1 MADRLMSLS
10 LDQQTLLEYRAI
22 LENASVG
29 ILFTRDRKVLHC
41 NPRFNEIFGYA
52 EGELQGQPG
61 RVFYLSDTDY
71 TRMGEVAG
79 PRLTRGE
86 PVSLEFT
93 MRRKDDTPIDCHM
106 RIKPVNPHNSA
117 EGTIWIFEDITER
130 KKAESAL
137 QQLIHRQDAIL
148 ENASVGIMFT
158 RNGLIELTNPRFDA
172 ILGWPPGALLGQKT
186 RVFFSS
192 DEDHQAFAE
201 HAGGT
206 LASGALMETEWLNS
220 RHDGSQ
226 VWCRHLA
233 KAVTTTADNR
243 TTIWITEDISEKKAA
258 ADALLQAHQVLEQ
271 RVEERT
277 RELQDAHQRMQVV
290 IDSSTLAIYTQDQ
303 QGHVL
308 SWNTAAEKLF
318 KLLRQETLDNPSIFS
333 QLVESPELQALRE
346 QALEGRK
353 VVNTE
358 LQLDLHGGQAL
369 ELSLNIVALHG
380 QAGQAYGVLTMAS
393 DISERKANE
402 RKVAFMAYHDALTG
416 LPNRQLLEDR
426 LEVAMA
432 QADRAKTKVSLL
444 FLDLDNFKR
453 INDTLG
459 HAIGDSLLQEVAQ
472 RLRTCVRESDTI
484 SRQGGDEFV
493 VLLNALKDKDAAL
506 PVIAKLL
513 DRLDEPFYTDGHEL
527 ATSASIGVTVY
538 PDDGQDFD
546 TLRKKA
552 DMAMYRAKEAGRNTY
567 RYFNEAMNAEAKEHL
582 HLRNGLRRALERN
595 ELVLHYQPQIDLPTG
610 RIFGAEA
617 LIRWNHPDL
626 GMVSPARFIP
636 VAEDSGLI
644 VPIGDWVMS
653 EACRQAMSWYRQGLP
668 ALLMAVNVS
677 VAQFNRGNLEE
688 ALVKVLLESGM
699 NPQNLELELT
709 ESLLI
714 QNVDHVLAAL
724 KRLKGLGV
732 QLAIDDFG
740 TGYSSLSYL
749 KRFDIDKLKI
759 DQSFVRDLVA
769 DPEDTAIVNAIIQ
782 MAKSMG
788 LKTIA
793 EGVETP
799 DIVKLLQR
807 FGCDEAQGFFFAR
820 PMPADAFAS
829 FVSCHPQTN
838 TPLA

>member
-192 DEDHQAFAE
+192 DEDHQAFVE

-206 LASGALMETEWLNS
+206 LASGALMEAEWLNS

-303 QGHVL
+303 QGRVL
-308 SWNTAAEKLF
+308 SWNTAAEKMF
-318 KLLRQETLDNPSIFS
+318 NLLRQETLDDPSIFS
-333 QLVESPELQALRE
+333 Q
-346 QALEGRK
+346 
-353 VVNTE
+353 
-358 LQLDLHGGQAL
+358 
-369 ELSLNIVALHG
+369 
-380 QAGQAYGVLTMAS
+380 
-393 DISERKANE
+393 
-402 RKVAFMAYHDALTG
+402 
-416 LPNRQLLEDR
+416 
-426 LEVAMA
+426 
-432 QADRAKTKVSLL
+432 
-444 FLDLDNFKR
+444 
-453 INDTLG
+453 
-459 HAIGDSLLQEVAQ
+459 
-472 RLRTCVRESDTI
+472 RLRN
-484 SRQGGDEFV
+484 FV
-493 VLLNALKDKDAAL
+493 HFTFRRRKNDNACIIGSFLND
-506 PVIAKLL
+506 V
-513 DRLDEPFYTDGHEL
+513 F
-527 ATSASIGVTVY
+527 
-538 PDDGQDFD
+538 
-546 TLRKKA
+546 
-552 DMAMYRAKEAGRNTY
+552 
-567 RYFNEAMNAEAKEHL
+567 
-582 HLRNGLRRALERN
+582 
-595 ELVLHYQPQIDLPTG
+595 
-610 RIFGAEA
+610 
-617 LIRWNHPDL
+617 
-626 GMVSPARFIP
+626 
-636 VAEDSGLI
+636 
-644 VPIGDWVMS
+644 
-653 EACRQAMSWYRQGLP
+653 
-668 ALLMAVNVS
+668 
-677 VAQFNRGNLEE
+677 
-688 ALVKVLLESGM
+688 
-699 NPQNLELELT
+699 
-709 ESLLI
+709 
-714 QNVDHVLAAL
+714 
-724 KRLKGLGV
+724 
-732 QLAIDDFG
+732 
-740 TGYSSLSYL
+740 
-749 KRFDIDKLKI
+749 
-759 DQSFVRDLVA
+759 
-769 DPEDTAIVNAIIQ
+769 
-782 MAKSMG
+782 
-788 LKTIA
+788 
-793 EGVETP
+793 
-799 DIVKLLQR
+799 
-807 FGCDEAQGFFFAR
+807 
-820 PMPADAFAS
+820 
-829 FVSCHPQTN
+829 
-838 TPLA
+838 